1 MAKKATGLSVNV
13 LGLDGKKV
21 ADLSLNPEVFSIEPH
36 TQSMFDAVLNAQS
49 NARQANAKTKT
60 RAEVSGSGIKPWKQK
75 GTGRARAGAKQSPI
89 WVGGGVAF
97 GPTGNENYR
106 RSQNKKQYRLALR
119 SALSQ
124 KFLDKKLIV
133 VDTVTLSA
141 PKTKDAV
148 ALLGALSVSG
158 KVMFILDQFDENFA
172 LSVRNL
178 NTVLAV
184 SRQNMSVLDLV
195 NADFV
200 VMTQASVKAIEEV
213 LQ

>member
-158 KVMFILDQFDENFA
+158 KVMFVLDQFDENFA

>member
-1 MAKKATGLSVNV
+1 MAKKATGLSVDV

-124 KFLDKKLIV
+124 KFLDNKLIV
-133 VDTVTLSA
+133 VDAVTLST

-158 KVMFILDQFDENFA
+158 KVMFVLDQFDENFA

>member
-1 MAKKATGLSVNV
+1 MAKKATGLSVDV

-158 KVMFILDQFDENFA
+158 KVMFVLDQFDENFA

>member
-1 MAKKATGLSVNV
+1 MAKKATGLSVDV

-148 ALLGALSVSG
+148 ALLGDLSVSG
-158 KVMFILDQFDENFA
+158 KVMLVLDQFDENFA

-178 NTVLAV
+178 NTVFAV

>member
-133 VDTVTLSA
+133 VDQVTLSN

-158 KVMFILDQFDENFA
+158 KVMFVLDQFDENFA

>member
-1 MAKKATGLSVNV
+1 MAKKATGLTVDV

-133 VDTVTLSA
+133 VDAVTLST

-158 KVMFILDQFDENFA
+158 KVMFVLDQFDENFA